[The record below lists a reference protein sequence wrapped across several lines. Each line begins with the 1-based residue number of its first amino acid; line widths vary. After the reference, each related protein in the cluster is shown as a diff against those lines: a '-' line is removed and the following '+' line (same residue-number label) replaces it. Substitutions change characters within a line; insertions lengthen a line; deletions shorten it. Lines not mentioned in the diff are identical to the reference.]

1 VKGFVDRRYNRD
13 AYDAKLAVD
22 GFAESL
28 RSDVEL
34 DAIRRDL
41 VEVAAATVQPMHASV
56 WLSSP
61 DDEESP
67 EIAAA
72 VD

>member
-1 VKGFVDRRYNRD
+1 V
-13 AYDAKLAVD
+13 APQ
-22 GFAESL
+22 
-28 RSDVEL
+28 
-34 DAIRRDL
+34 AIRRDL
-41 VEVAAATVQPMHASV
+41 GEVAAATVQPMHASV